1 MDFVDAPPDRKRRP
15 LSKRWVDVVAGLH
28 ANPHQWANV
37 GRYSPGI
44 ATSIRRGRY
53 PAFTLGKPESMDDEV
68 WIEQNYE
75 ITTRKCED
83 GSKNDIYIRY
93 IG

>member
-15 LSKRWVDVVAGLH
+15 LSQRWVDIVAGLH
-28 ANPHQWANV
+28 ENPAQWALV
-37 GRYSPGI
+37 GRFSPGI

-53 PAFTLGKPESMDDEV
+53 PAFTLNKPESIDDEV

-83 GSKNDIYIRY
+83 GSKNDIYIRF

>member
-1 MDFVDAPPDRKRRP
+1 MDFVEAPPERQRRP
-15 LSKRWVDVVAGLH
+15 ISQHWVEIVAKLH
-28 ANPHQWANV
+28 ENPRQWALV
-37 GRYSPGI
+37 GTYSPGI
-44 ATSIRRGRY
+44 ATAIRRGRY
-53 PAFTLGKPESMDDEV
+53 PAFTLNKPEGIEDEV

-83 GSKNDIYIRY
+83 GSRNDIYIRY